1 MYAPGSKGWIAKYFQ
16 LIEAG
21 EIKIDVTIP
30 DDFSRDEYYHY
41 SLSQTGIIFGYPS
54 KLLFTKQDLVSKWT
68 LNEQLVVLLFESL
81 LMVHITSK
89 NDISI
94 NKDEFLNDLYL
105 FYKKYKTQSLSSVF
119 TFFLKESLGE
129 KIEKVLDNRINL
141 PVNIVSTK
149 MWMSYFNNSFVY
161 LDVLLFDDFL
171 RNKKKHTLDYQKL
184 ALLALGVISV
194 SAYSDGEPQE
204 YEKNLFQA
212 FLISADL
219 ESDEKELA
227 KLRFKD
233 GISLNELNA
242 ELVGS
247 WNFKRYLLNV
257 AILTMHMNQNSD
269 ERDIQTLMS
278 LQDWLECTDRD
289 VEEAIYSTDKFLLTN
304 SQRLSYLTESSSFE
318 LMLDSVSKRWIKIL
332 GRNKDKLAKE
342 LKESK
347 ELVSLIRKSTTTDLS
362 KEEKEKV
369 KTQFMDIV
377 KSMPALAIF
386 LLPGGA
392 LLLPIVLKIIP
403 SLIPSAFKDNELG
416 E

>member
-171 RNKKKHTLDYQKL
+171 RNKKKQTLDYQKL